1 MKEVNPTLGVFII
14 QLYPSFR
21 FKKLDLRKAM
31 CTNGF
36 KSYPQIYS
44 HATRQLY
51 FLKMLIKK
59 YLNNIQIE

>member
-14 QLYPSFR
+14 QLYPSLL
-21 FKKLDLRKAM
+21 FKKLDLYKPI

-51 FLKMLIKK
+51 F
-59 YLNNIQIE
+59 